1 MRISV
6 SSSDELKRLDS
17 FLSTRLVQFSRTNIQ
32 KMISNGLILV
42 NQKKVKKNFR
52 LSYSDQIDIDI
63 VNKID
68 KKKISLEKWD
78 YPLDIL
84 YQDKDFAIISK
95 PRGII
100 VHPAPGN
107 YDKTLVNILL
117 HRFEKELDDAID
129 PSRPGIVHR
138 LDKDT
143 TGIMIIPLNEY
154 AHWKISDQFK
164 NRTIQKEYI
173 ALTWSQWKEKSG
185 VIDNILNRNKRNPIQ
200 FESSDVGK
208 KALSHFE
215 LIKSGE
221 YLSAVRFFPK
231 TGRTHQI
238 RVHCKEFGFSIF
250 GDELYGGGI
259 KKSKEF
265 MKDVKTKLDHYFSLV
280 QGHCLHAHSI
290 EFEHPSTLETVKF
303 SVEPNKNFNT
313 IYNAILNNEI

>member
-1 MRISV
+1 MKISV

-17 FLSTRLVQFSRTNIQ
+17 FLSKRLVQFSRTNIQ
-32 KMISNGLILV
+32 KMISNGSVLV
-42 NQKKVKKNFR
+42 NQKTVKKNFR
-52 LSYSDQIDIDI
+52 LSYGDKIDIDLA
-63 VNKID
+63 NKVD
-68 KKKISLEKWD
+68 EKKVSLKKWD
-78 YPLDIL
+78 HPLDIL
-84 YQDKDFAIISK
+84 YQDKDFAIINK
-95 PRGII
+95 PRGVI

-107 YDKTLVNILL
+107 HDKTLVNILL
-117 HRFEKELDDAID
+117 HHFEKELGDAID

-143 TGIMIIPLNEY
+143 TGVMIIPLNDY
-154 AHWKISDQFK
+154 SHWKIADQFK
-164 NRTIQKEYI
+164 SRIIQKEYI
-173 ALTWSQWKEKSG
+173 ALTWSEWKVESG

-238 RVHCKEFGFSIF
+238 RVHCKEFGFPIF

-265 MKDVKTKLDHYFSLV
+265 MKDTKAKLDSYFSLV
-280 QGHCLHAHSI
+280 EGHCLHALSI
-290 EFEHPSTLETVKF
+290 EFEHPSTLEKVKF
-303 SVEPNKNFNT
+303 SAEPNKNFDT
-313 IYNAILNNEI
+313 IYNAILNDEI

>member
-1 MRISV
+1 MKISV

-17 FLSTRLVQFSRTNIQ
+17 FLSKRLVQFSRTNIQ
-32 KMISNGLILV
+32 KMIANGLILV
-42 NQKKVKKNFR
+42 NEKIVKKNFR
-52 LSYSDQIDIDI
+52 LSYSDNINIDISS
-63 VNKID
+63 KAD
-68 KKKISLEKWD
+68 KSKVSLKKWD
-78 YPLDIL
+78 YPLEVL
-84 YQDKDFAIISK
+84 YQDKDIAIINK

-107 YDKTLVNILL
+107 HDRTLVNILL
-117 HRFEKELDDAID
+117 HRCDKELKNALD

-143 TGIMIIPLNEY
+143 TGIMIVALNEH

-164 NRTIQKEYI
+164 ERTIQKEYI
-173 ALTWSQWKEKSG
+173 ALTWRQWKEQSG
-185 VIDNILNRNKRNPIQ
+185 IIENILGRNKKNPIQ
-200 FESSDVGK
+200 FESSDTGK

-215 LIKSGE
+215 LIKAGE

-238 RVHCKEFGFSIF
+238 RVHCKEFGFPIF

-265 MKDVKTKLDHYFSLV
+265 MKNVKAKLDNHFSLV
-280 QGHCLHAHSI
+280 QGHCLHAYSI
-290 EFEHPSTLETVKF
+290 EFEHPSTLKKVKF
-303 SVEPNKNFNT
+303 SVDPNKNFST
-313 IYNAILNNEI
+313 IYNAILNDEI

>member
-1 MRISV
+1 MKISV

-17 FLSTRLVQFSRTNIQ
+17 FLSQRLVQFSRTNIQ

-63 VNKID
+63 VNKVD
-68 KKKISLEKWD
+68 KKKVSLEKWD

>member
-1 MRISV
+1 MKISV

-63 VNKID
+63 VNKVD
-68 KKKISLEKWD
+68 KKKVSLEKWD

>member
-1 MRISV
+1 MKISV

-63 VNKID
+63 VNKVD
-68 KKKISLEKWD
+68 EKKVSLEKWD

-117 HRFEKELDDAID
+117 HRFEKELEDAID

>member
-1 MRISV
+1 MKISV

-17 FLSTRLVQFSRTNIQ
+17 FLSKRLVQFSRTSIQ
-32 KMISNGLILV
+32 KMIANGLILV
-42 NQKKVKKNFR
+42 NETIVKKNFR
-52 LSYSDQIDIDI
+52 LSYSDSIDIDI
-63 VNKID
+63 SSKAD
-68 KKKISLEKWD
+68 KSKVSLKKWD
-78 YPLDIL
+78 YPLEVL
-84 YQDKDFAIISK
+84 YQDKDIAIINK

-107 YDKTLVNILL
+107 HDRTLVNILL
-117 HRFEKELDDAID
+117 HRFDKELKNALD

-143 TGIMIIPLNEY
+143 TGIMIIALNEH

-164 NRTIQKEYI
+164 DRTIQKEYI
-173 ALTWSQWKEKSG
+173 ALTWRQWKEQSG
-185 VIDNILNRNKRNPIQ
+185 IIENILGRNKKNPIQ
-200 FESSDVGK
+200 FESSHTGK

-215 LIKSGE
+215 LIKAGE

-238 RVHCKEFGFSIF
+238 RVHCKEFGFPIF

-265 MKDVKTKLDHYFSLV
+265 MKNVKAKLDNHFSLV
-280 QGHCLHAHSI
+280 QGHCLHAYSI
-290 EFEHPSTLETVKF
+290 EFEHPSTLKKVKF
-303 SVEPNKNFNT
+303 SVDPNKNFNT
-313 IYNAILNNEI
+313 IYNAILNDEI

>member
-1 MRISV
+1 MKISV
-6 SSSDELKRLDS
+6 SSSDELTRLDS
-17 FLSTRLVQFSRTNIQ
+17 FLSKRLVQFSRTNIQ

-42 NQKKVKKNFR
+42 NQKKVKKNCR
-52 LSYSDQIDIDI
+52 LSYSDHIEIDIS
-63 VNKID
+63 NKLD
-68 KKKISLEKWD
+68 EKKISLKKWD

-84 YQDKDFAIISK
+84 YQDKDFAIIRK
-95 PRGII
+95 PRGVI

-117 HRFEKELDDAID
+117 CRFEKELARAID

-164 NRTIQKEYI
+164 ARTIQKEYI
-173 ALTWSQWKEKSG
+173 ALTWGQWKEKSG
-185 VIDNILNRNKRNPIQ
+185 IIDNTLNRNKRNPIQ
-200 FESSDVGK
+200 FESSDTGK

-238 RVHCKEFGFSIF
+238 RVHCKEFGFPIF

-265 MKDVKTKLDHYFSLV
+265 MKDTKTKIDNHFALV

-290 EFEHPSTLETVKF
+290 EFEHPSTSKRVKF
-303 SVEPNKNFNT
+303 SVEPNNNFNT
-313 IYNAILNNEI
+313 IYNAILNDEI

>member
-1 MRISV
+1 MKISV

-42 NQKKVKKNFR
+42 NHKKVKKNFR

-63 VNKID
+63 VNKVD
-68 KKKISLEKWD
+68 EKKVSLEKWD

>member
-1 MRISV
+1 MKISV

-117 HRFEKELDDAID
+117 HRFEKELENAID

>member
-1 MRISV
+1 MKISV

-68 KKKISLEKWD
+68 KKKVSLEKWD

-117 HRFEKELDDAID
+117 HRFEKELENAID

-164 NRTIQKEYI
+164 NRTIKKEYI

>member
-1 MRISV
+1 MGEI
-6 SSSDELKRLDS
+6 
-17 FLSTRLVQFSRTNIQ
+17 
-32 KMISNGLILV
+32 
-42 NQKKVKKNFR
+42 
-52 LSYSDQIDIDI
+52 
-63 VNKID
+63 
-68 KKKISLEKWD
+68 
-78 YPLDIL
+78 DIL

-238 RVHCKEFGFSIF
+238 RVHCKESGFSIF

>member
-1 MRISV
+1 MKISV

-17 FLSTRLVQFSRTNIQ
+17 FLSKRLVQFSRTNIQ
-32 KMISNGLILV
+32 KMIANGLILV
-42 NQKKVKKNFR
+42 NEKIVKKNFR
-52 LSYSDQIDIDI
+52 LSYSDNINIDISS
-63 VNKID
+63 KAD
-68 KKKISLEKWD
+68 KSKVSLKKWD
-78 YPLDIL
+78 YPLEVL
-84 YQDKDFAIISK
+84 YQDKDIAIINK

-107 YDKTLVNILL
+107 HDRTLVNILL
-117 HRFEKELDDAID
+117 HRCDKELKNALD

-143 TGIMIIPLNEY
+143 TGIMIVALNEH

-173 ALTWSQWKEKSG
+173 ALTWRQWKEQSG
-185 VIDNILNRNKRNPIQ
+185 IIENILGRNKKNPIQ
-200 FESSDVGK
+200 FESSDTGK

-215 LIKSGE
+215 LIKAGE

-238 RVHCKEFGFSIF
+238 RVHCKEFGFPIF

-265 MKDVKTKLDHYFSLV
+265 MKNVKAKLDNHFSLV
-280 QGHCLHAHSI
+280 QGHCLHAYSI
-290 EFEHPSTLETVKF
+290 EFEHPSTLKKVKF
-303 SVEPNKNFNT
+303 SVDPNKNFST
-313 IYNAILNNEI
+313 IYNAILNDEI

>member
-1 MRISV
+1 MKISV

-63 VNKID
+63 VNKVD
-68 KKKISLEKWD
+68 KKKVSLEKWD

-117 HRFEKELDDAID
+117 HRFEKELENAID

-164 NRTIQKEYI
+164 NRTIKKEYI

-238 RVHCKEFGFSIF
+238 RVHCKESGFSIF

-290 EFEHPSTLETVKF
+290 EFEHPSTLETVTF

>member
-1 MRISV
+1 MKISV

-63 VNKID
+63 VNKVD
-68 KKKISLEKWD
+68 KKKVSLEKWD

-238 RVHCKEFGFSIF
+238 RVHCKESGFSIF

>member
-1 MRISV
+1 MKISV

-63 VNKID
+63 VNKVD
-68 KKKISLEKWD
+68 KKKVSLEKWD

-117 HRFEKELDDAID
+117 HRFEKELENAID

-238 RVHCKEFGFSIF
+238 RVHCKESGFSIF

>member
-1 MRISV
+1 MKISV

-68 KKKISLEKWD
+68 KKKVSLEKWD

-117 HRFEKELDDAID
+117 HRFEKELENAID

>member
-1 MRISV
+1 MKISV
-6 SSSDELKRLDS
+6 SLSDELKRLDS

-68 KKKISLEKWD
+68 KKKVSLEKWD

-117 HRFEKELDDAID
+117 HRFEKELENAID

-164 NRTIQKEYI
+164 NRTIKKEYI

-290 EFEHPSTLETVKF
+290 EFEHPSTLEKVKF

>member
-1 MRISV
+1 MKISV

-17 FLSTRLVQFSRTNIQ
+17 FLSKRLVQFSRTSIQ
-32 KMISNGLILV
+32 KMIANGLILV
-42 NQKKVKKNFR
+42 NETIVKKNFR
-52 LSYSDQIDIDI
+52 LSYSDSIAIDISS
-63 VNKID
+63 KAD
-68 KKKISLEKWD
+68 KSKVSLKKWD
-78 YPLDIL
+78 YPLEIL
-84 YQDKDFAIISK
+84 YQDKDIAIINK

-107 YDKTLVNILL
+107 HDRTLVNILL
-117 HRFEKELDDAID
+117 HRFDKELKKALD

-143 TGIMIIPLNEY
+143 TGIMIIALNEH

-164 NRTIQKEYI
+164 DRTIQKEYI
-173 ALTWSQWKEKSG
+173 ALTWRQWKEQSG
-185 VIDNILNRNKRNPIQ
+185 IIENILGRNKKNPIQ
-200 FESSDVGK
+200 FESSDTGK

-215 LIKSGE
+215 LIKAGE

-238 RVHCKEFGFSIF
+238 RVHCKEFGFPIF

-265 MKDVKTKLDHYFSLV
+265 MKNVKAKLDNHFSLV
-280 QGHCLHAHSI
+280 QGHCLHAYSI
-290 EFEHPSTLETVKF
+290 EFEHPSTLKKVKF
-303 SVEPNKNFNT
+303 SVDPNKNFNT
-313 IYNAILNNEI
+313 IYNAILNDEI

>member
-1 MRISV
+1 MKISV

-63 VNKID
+63 VNKVD
-68 KKKISLEKWD
+68 EKKVSLEKWD

-117 HRFEKELDDAID
+117 HRFEKELENAID

-164 NRTIQKEYI
+164 DRTIQKEYI